1 MYNLGGNAKRRKQK
15 KCVGGGGGIRM
26 AEGTI
31 FTQIVKSVFPYQ
43 YQKKT

>member
-15 KCVGGGGGIRM
+15 KCGGGGIRM

>member
-15 KCVGGGGGIRM
+15 KWGGGGIRM

>member
-1 MYNLGGNAKRRKQK
+1 MQREESK
-15 KCVGGGGGIRM
+15 KSVWGGGGGIRM

>member
-1 MYNLGGNAKRRKQK
+1 MQREESK
-15 KCVGGGGGIRM
+15 KSGGGGIRM

>member
-1 MYNLGGNAKRRKQK
+1 MQREESKKKR
-15 KCVGGGGGIRM
+15 GGGGIRT
-26 AEGTI
+26 AEGAI

>member
-1 MYNLGGNAKRRKQK
+1 MQREESKK
-15 KCVGGGGGIRM
+15 KCGGGGGIRM

>member
-1 MYNLGGNAKRRKQK
+1 MQREESKKR
-15 KCVGGGGGIRM
+15 GGGIRT
-26 AEGTI
+26 AEGAI

>member
-1 MYNLGGNAKRRKQK
+1 MQREESK
-15 KCVGGGGGIRM
+15 KKKEGGIRT
-26 AEGTI
+26 AEGAI